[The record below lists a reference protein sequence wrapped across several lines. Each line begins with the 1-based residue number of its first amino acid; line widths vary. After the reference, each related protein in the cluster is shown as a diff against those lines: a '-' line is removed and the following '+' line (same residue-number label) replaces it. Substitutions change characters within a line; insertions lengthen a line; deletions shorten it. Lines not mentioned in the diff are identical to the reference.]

1 MARGTLCARASQVA
15 CTLRPRQGSA
25 PLRYLGGSAWQLC
38 CAALEVWLCSA
49 AAHPPM
55 LRKDVDAVEK
65 TTVVEKDR
73 AGARMGGCCQ
83 LVSRWTGH
91 GPTLGSNATACGCFN
106 RRRLPRS
113 AVTLA
118 PCWRHS
124 FPVSQCESEINAV
137 RTRSHY
143 ICRSLLHFSYRA
155 LVLRLELPEALHAG
169 GVQASRP
176 SRGRALTESRL
187 STGFP
192 DLGNGGKS
200 TDVDEL

>member
-1 MARGTLCARASQVA
+1 MAARGTLCARASQVA

-49 AAHPPM
+49 AAHPQM

-91 GPTLGSNATACGCFN
+91 GPTLGSNATACGCVKSPTPASLGCYT
-106 RRRLPRS
+106 R
-113 AVTLA
+113 AVLA
-118 PCWRHS
+118 PFLQFLRA
-124 FPVSQCESEINAV
+124 NRADAV
-137 RTRSHY
+137 RNRSHY

-155 LVLRLELPEALHAG
+155 LVLRVEKRSTRAACK
-169 GVQASRP
+169 RP
-176 SRGRALTESRL
+176 G
-187 STGFP
+187 
-192 DLGNGGKS
+192 
-200 TDVDEL
+200 